1 VDIVQEVASGSHLA
15 EEGDNAV
22 MKSNAF
28 ELLGQSII
36 DPRVEEKKIEA
47 IREELNKRYQ
57 PLLKKVVE
65 VSERIESQE
74 ELIKG
79 LNRMSA
85 ENSQQLEEATKAT
98 AAIEK
103 IQAEM
108 AKMAEKAA
116 MQDVNMDK
124 IN

>member
-1 VDIVQEVASGSHLA
+1 MDIIQEVASGSHLA

-36 DPRVEEKKIEA
+36 DPRVEEKRIEA

-108 AKMAEKAA
+108 AA
-116 MQDVNMDK
+116 MKDVNMDAK